1 MLTIVRAV
9 ENWQQKFS
17 EGKYL
22 LAGGK
27 WAETPFFGMSGI
39 GRRM

>member
-9 ENWQQKFS
+9 ENKQQKFS

-22 LAGGK
+22 LAGGR
-27 WAETPFFGMSGI
+27 WVGTPFFGMSGH
-39 GRRM
+39 GRRR